1 MTRKIIHIGLG
12 ALVLSLLVTSCAET
26 SMLETAKLKKMPETF
41 QGERDTASV
50 ARLNWKNYFSDPEL
64 VSLIDTALNNNLD
77 MLVAAQKIETARAN
91 VKYAKGL
98 ALPSV
103 SAYGSVG
110 QQKFG
115 NYTMDAAG
123 NRGTTIYNNESVPK
137 NLQDYTLGLQSSW
150 EVDFWGKLK
159 NTKKAAVAQY
169 LSTVEGK
176 NWTTTNLV
184 AEVATDYYQ
193 LLALDNEL
201 DIVKE
206 SVQLQDS
213 ALHVVNI
220 QKQVGVVNELAVKQF
235 EAQVLSSK
243 KMEIDIRQQISETEN
258 RLNFILGRYPQP
270 IIRNKSSFSH
280 TAPEPIK
287 VGIPSDL
294 LVNRPD
300 VKQAEYDLLSAKA
313 NVKVARSAFYPSFV
327 ITGTIGKD
335 AYKTSLLFKPESF
348 TYNLLGNLVAQVIN
362 RSAIKAQFRTAKAN
376 QVEAIYNYQ
385 KSILNGYVEV
395 YNEMVNLKSVQQA
408 LDLKSRE
415 VEALKQ
421 AVSSSNQLFKT
432 GRANY
437 LEVLNVQS
445 NALQS
450 KIELVETIKNQYSS
464 VVSIYKALGGGW
476 R

>member
-1 MTRKIIHIGLG
+1 MKQRIINIGFG
-12 ALVLSLLVTSCAET
+12 ALVVGLLVSSCAET
-26 SMLETAKLKKMPETF
+26 SVLETAKLKKMPETF
-41 QGERDTASV
+41 QGASDTANV
-50 ARLNWKNYFSDPEL
+50 ARMNWKNYFSDPDL
-64 VSLIDTALNNNLD
+64 VNLIDTALNNNLD
-77 MLVAAQKIETARAN
+77 VLAAAQRIEAARAN

-98 ALPSV
+98 ALPAV

-115 NYTMDAAG
+115 DYTMDAAG
-123 NRGTTIYNNESVPK
+123 NRGTTIYNNQSVPK
-137 NLQDYTLGLQSSW
+137 NLQDFTIGLQSSW

-159 NTKKAAVAQY
+159 NTRKASVAQY
-169 LSTVEGK
+169 LSSIEGK
-176 NWTTTNLV
+176 NWTITNLV
-184 AEVATDYYQ
+184 SEVATAYYQ

-213 ALHVVNI
+213 ALRVVNI
-220 QKQVGVVNELAVKQF
+220 QKQVGAVNELAVKQF

-243 KMEIDIRQQISETEN
+243 KMEIDIKQQISETEN
-258 RLNFILGRYPQP
+258 KLNFILGRYPQP
-270 IIRNKSSFSH
+270 IIRNKAVFSH
-280 TAPEPIK
+280 AIPSLIK

-300 VKQAEYDLLSAKA
+300 VKQAEYDLLSAQA
-313 NVKVARSAFYPSFV
+313 NLKVAKSAFYPSFV
-327 ITGTIGKD
+327 ITGSIGKD
-335 AYKTSLLFKPESF
+335 AYRTSLLFKPESF
-348 TYNLLGNLVAQVIN
+348 AYNVLGNLVAPVIN

-376 QVEAIYNYQ
+376 QIEAIYNYQ

-395 YNEMVNLKSVQQA
+395 YNEMINLKSVEQA
-408 LDLKSRE
+408 LDLKSKE
-415 VEALKQ
+415 VEALNQ
-421 AVSSSNQLFKT
+421 AVNSSNQLFKT

-437 LEVLNVQS
+437 YEVLNVQS

-476 R
+476 K

>member
-1 MTRKIIHIGLG
+1 MTRKIIHIGFG
-12 ALVLSLLVTSCAET
+12 ALLIGFLITGCAET
-26 SMLETAKLKKMPETF
+26 SVLETAKLKKMPESF
-41 QGERDTASV
+41 QQAKDTANV
-50 ARLNWKNYFSDPEL
+50 ARMNWRNYFSDPDL
-64 VSLIDTALNNNLD
+64 VNLIDTALNNNLD
-77 MLVAAQKIETARAN
+77 VLVAAQKIEAARAN

-98 ALPSV
+98 VLPAV
-103 SAYGSVG
+103 SAYGSAG

-115 NYTMDAAG
+115 DYTMNAAG

-150 EVDFWGKLK
+150 EVDFWGKLR

-184 AEVATDYYQ
+184 AEVATGYYQ

-213 ALHVVNI
+213 ALRVVNI
-220 QKQVGVVNELAVKQF
+220 QKQVGMVNELAVKQF

-243 KMEIDIRQQISETEN
+243 KMEIDIKQQISETEN

-270 IIRNKSSFSH
+270 IVRNKTSFSH
-280 TAPEPIK
+280 SVPVPIK

-300 VKQAEYDLLSAKA
+300 VKQAEYDLLTAKA
-313 NVKVARSAFYPSFV
+313 NLKVAKSAFYPTFV
-327 ITGTIGKD
+327 ITGSIGKD

-348 TYNLLGNLVAQVIN
+348 AYNILGNLIAPVIN

-376 QVEAIYNYQ
+376 QIEAIYNYQ

-415 VEALKQ
+415 VDALNQ

-437 LEVLNVQS
+437 LEVLNVQA
-445 NALQS
+445 NVLQS

-476 R
+476 K

>member
-1 MTRKIIHIGLG
+1 MTRNILHIGLG
-12 ALVLSLLVTSCAET
+12 ALVLSLLITSCAET
-26 SMLETAKLKKMPETF
+26 SVLKTAKLKKMPETF
-41 QGERDTASV
+41 QGAKDTANV
-50 ARLNWKNYFSDPEL
+50 ARLNWKNYFSDPDL

-77 MLVAAQKIETARAN
+77 VLVAFQKIEAARAN

-98 ALPSV
+98 VLPSV

-115 NYTMDAAG
+115 DYTMDAAG

-137 NLQDYTLGLQSSW
+137 NLQDYTIGLQSSW
-150 EVDFWGKLK
+150 EADFWGKLR
-159 NTKKAAVAQY
+159 NTKKVAVAQY

-184 AEVATDYYQ
+184 AEIATDYYQ

-243 KMEIDIRQQISETEN
+243 KMEIDIRQQISETET

-270 IIRNKSSFSH
+270 IIRNKSTFSH
-280 TAPEPIK
+280 AVPAPVK
-287 VGIPSDL
+287 VGVPTDL
-294 LVNRPD
+294 LENRPD
-300 VKQAEYDLLSAKA
+300 VKQAEYDLLAAKA
-313 NVKVARSAFYPSFV
+313 NLKVAKSAFYPSFA
-327 ITGTIGKD
+327 ITGSIGKD

-348 TYNLLGNLVAQVIN
+348 TYNVLGNLVAPVIN

-376 QVEAIYNYQ
+376 QIEAIYN
-385 KSILNGYVEV
+385 
-395 YNEMVNLKSVQQA
+395 
-408 LDLKSRE
+408 
-415 VEALKQ
+415 
-421 AVSSSNQLFKT
+421 
-432 GRANY
+432 
-437 LEVLNVQS
+437 
-445 NALQS
+445 
-450 KIELVETIKNQYSS
+450 
-464 VVSIYKALGGGW
+464 
-476 R
+476 

>member
-1 MTRKIIHIGLG
+1 MKRRIIQIGLG
-12 ALVLSLLVTSCAET
+12 ALILALLATGCAET
-26 SMLETAKLKKMPETF
+26 SVLETAKLKKMPETF
-41 QGERDTASV
+41 QGAKDTASI
-50 ARLNWKNYFSDPEL
+50 ARVNWRNYFKDPAL

-77 MLVAAQKIETARAN
+77 VLSAVQKIEIARAN
-91 VKYAKGL
+91 VKYSRGL
-98 ALPSV
+98 AIPAV
-103 SAYGSVG
+103 SAYGLAG

-115 NYTMDAAG
+115 DYTMNAAG
-123 NRGTTIYNNESVPK
+123 NRGTTIYNDQSVPT
-137 NLQDYTLGLQSSW
+137 NLEDFAVGLQSSW

-159 NTKKAAVAQY
+159 NTRKAAVAQY
-169 LSTVEGK
+169 LSSVEGK
-176 NWTTTNLV
+176 NWTVTNLV
-184 AEVATDYYQ
+184 AEIASDYYQ

-201 DIVKE
+201 EIVKE

-220 QKQVGVVNELAVKQF
+220 QKQVGAVNELAVKQF

-243 KMEIDIRQQISETEN
+243 KMEIDIKQQISETEN
-258 RLNFILGRYPQP
+258 KLNFILGRFPQP
-270 IIRNKSSFSH
+270 IVRNKSAFSQSL
-280 TAPEPIK
+280 PYQIK
-287 VGIPSDL
+287 VGVPSDL

-313 NVKVARSAFYPSFV
+313 NVKVAKAAFYPTFV
-327 ITGTIGKD
+327 ITGSIGKD

-348 TYNLLGNLVAQVIN
+348 AYNVLGNLIAPVIN

-376 QVEAIYNYQ
+376 QVDAIYNYQ

-395 YNEMVNLKSVQQA
+395 FNEMVNLKSIEQA

-415 VEALKQ
+415 VDALNQ
-421 AVSSSNQLFKT
+421 AVNSSNQLFKT

-437 LEVLNVQS
+437 YEVLNVQS

-476 R
+476 K